1 MSKVNRIDS
10 KREDFRNI
18 LREINDILENGDV
31 RLDFEE
37 FPAYHCFLDVLSTIV
52 GGRLRDMKA
61 TDELVAKIEKSNREW
76 FDDIVESG
84 IRPMGDDK

>member
-37 FPAYHCFLDVLSTIV
+37 FPSYHCFLDVLSTIV

-61 TDELVAKIEKSNREW
+61 TDELVAKMEKIQRLSEGEGLVYNS
-76 FDDIVESG
+76 V
-84 IRPMGDDK
+84 GDEK

>member
-1 MSKVNRIDS
+1 MDEVIKVKS

-37 FPAYHCFLDVLSTIV
+37 FPAYRCFLDVLSTIV

-61 TDELVAKIEKSNREW
+61 TDELVTKMEKIQRLSEGEGLVYNS
-76 FDDIVESG
+76 V
-84 IRPMGDDK
+84 GDER

>member
-1 MSKVNRIDS
+1 MSKVNKVDS

-37 FPAYHCFLDVLSTIV
+37 FPSYHCFLDVLSTIV

-61 TDELVAKIEKSNREW
+61 TDELVAKMEKINRLKDSDGLV
-76 FDDIVESG
+76 FNVVDN
-84 IRPMGDDK
+84 K

>member
-1 MSKVNRIDS
+1 MVEVIEVKS

-61 TDELVAKIEKSNREW
+61 TDELVAKLEKI
-76 FDDIVESG
+76 DILKDSDSLVWG
-84 IRPMGDDK
+84 ITNE

>member
-1 MSKVNRIDS
+1 MDEVIEVKS

-37 FPAYHCFLDVLSTIV
+37 FPAYHCFLDVLSTLV
-52 GGRLRDMKA
+52 GGRLRDMRT
-61 TDELVAKIEKSNREW
+61 TDELVKKMEKIQRLSEGEGLAYNS
-76 FDDIVESG
+76 V
-84 IRPMGDDK
+84 GDER